1 MLRVGVAQAF
11 LDYKSIGLSV
21 NLLIRNLAVT
31 EVGVMSNQTFATNL
45 RLTCDQYRSVA
56 SVCRSLEMNRQ
67 QFNKYLNGKI
77 YPSKHNLSR
86 ICQFF
91 KLSEEQLNLAPEV
104 FAQVV
109 AESFQQDADPASSE
123 IDKVIDSLPSA
134 VDTLSRYEGYYY
146 SHFHA
151 LGFPGHMVRSLVHI
165 FRHKDRFYSHNT
177 EHLWDK
183 EKNDSHRNRFKYKGV
198 VLYLGD
204 RIFISEVETLTK
216 TSICQTI
223 LFPSYRNIVDT
234 LSGIT
239 TGVGSINS
247 HMPKATRVEYQFL
260 GKQVDLK
267 ETLRGC
273 GIFDLNSD
281 QINSEIRE
289 RINNEMTD
297 QEFMLTARES

>member
-1 MLRVGVAQAF
+1 
-11 LDYKSIGLSV
+11 
-21 NLLIRNLAVT
+21 
-31 EVGVMSNQTFATNL
+31 MSNQNFAVNL
-45 RLTCDQYRSVA
+45 RLICDQYPSVA
-56 SVCRSLEMNRQ
+56 HVCRSLEMNRQ
-67 QFNKYLNGKI
+67 QFNKYLSGKI

-86 ICQFF
+86 VCQFF

-104 FAQVV
+104 FTRVV
-109 AESFQQDADPASSE
+109 AESIQQGVDPVSSE
-123 IDKVIDSLPSA
+123 IDKVIDTLPSSVEA
-134 VDTLSRYEGYYY
+134 LSRYEGYYY

-165 FRHKDRFYSHNT
+165 FRYQDRFYSHNT

-216 TSICQTI
+216 TAICQTI

-247 HMPKATRVEYQFL
+247 HLPKSTRVEYQFL
-260 GKQVDLK
+260 GKQVDLR
-267 ETLRGC
+267 EALRGC
-273 GIFDLNSD
+273 GIFDLDSN
-281 QINSEIRE
+281 QIDSAIRE

-297 QEFMLTARES
+297 QEIMLTARDY

>member
-1 MLRVGVAQAF
+1 
-11 LDYKSIGLSV
+11 
-21 NLLIRNLAVT
+21 
-31 EVGVMSNQTFATNL
+31 
-45 RLTCDQYRSVA
+45 
-56 SVCRSLEMNRQ
+56 MNRQ
-67 QFNKYLNGKI
+67 QFNKYLSGKI

-86 ICQFF
+86 VCQFF

-104 FAQVV
+104 FGQVV
-109 AESFQQDADPASSE
+109 AESYQQDADPVSSE
-123 IDKVIDSLPSA
+123 IEKVIATLPSSVEA
-134 VDTLSRYEGYYY
+134 LSRYEGYYY

-151 LGFPGHMVRSLVHI
+151 LGFPGHLVRSLVHI
-165 FRHKDRFYSHNT
+165 FRYKDRFYSNNT

-183 EKNDSHRNRFKYKGV
+183 EKNVSHSHRNRFKYKGV
-198 VLYLGD
+198 VFYLGD
-204 RIFISEVETLTK
+204 RIFITEVEMLTK
-216 TSICQTI
+216 TAVCHTI

-260 GKQVDLK
+260 GKQVDLR

-273 GIFDLNSD
+273 GIFDLESKEIDSD
-281 QINSEIRE
+281 IRE

-297 QEFMLTARES
+297 QEFMLTARDY